1 MMKRLLVTAI
11 AGCGF
16 FVPTGQPAA
25 PPAVYTAAQAAAG
38 RTAYQSSCAKCHTD
52 TLVGR
57 DGTGEVPEF
66 LRAYG
71 GKIPPLAGANSAF
84 APFMTKWGARTTKAL
99 YSRIQEAVGGFPP
112 PDGSLDEELY
122 LNLTAYILQANGARP
137 GTLALT
143 TATAVELRSIATG
156 VAPQTPAAA
165 PQAGGNAAA
174 PASPPR

>member
-1 MMKRLLVTAI
+1 MTKLLTTAV

-16 FVPTGQPAA
+16 FVLIGQQAA
-25 PPAVYTAAQAAAG
+25 QQALPAVYTAAQAAAG

-84 APFMTKWGARTTKAL
+84 PPFMTKWGARTTKAL
-99 YSRIQEAVGGFPP
+99 YTRIREAVGGFPP
-112 PDGSLDEELY
+112 PDRRLDEELY

-137 GTLALT
+137 GTQALT
-143 TATAVELRSIATG
+143 TATAVEIRSIATG
-156 VAPQTPAAA
+156 AAPQTTAAVHEAGGGAA
-165 PQAGGNAAA
+165 P
-174 PASPPR
+174 RR